1 MTGRHW
7 QHRLL
12 GFTACGADPAP
23 QGTEPAAQPAQ
34 ISCAGCAAAVKTA
47 LRQARERNFL
57 TASTDDALLL
67 QQGQAESD
75 RLWKHR
81 YGPVEPETEQVRAAY
96 FQANLR
102 ADEALDTALYVLG
115 MEPPAAQIYARQAY
129 RDYLQDYA
137 SNPEY

>member
-1 MTGRHW
+1 MSQRRHDSEVVYRKAW
-7 QHRLL
+7 A
-12 GFTACGADPAP
+12 GFGPGQTCC
-23 QGTEPAAQPAQ
+23 TR
-34 ISCAGCAAAVKTA
+34 CAAIVKTA
-47 LRQARERNFL
+47 PRRTRARNFL
-57 TASTDDALLL
+57 TASPDDALLL

-96 FQANLR
+96 YQANLR
-102 ADEALDTALYVLG
+102 ADEALDTALYVMG
-115 MEPPAAQIYARQAY
+115 MEPPAAQGYARQAY